1 VVARFHG
8 GHLDGQLFSEWPD
21 PPASSVWA
29 ERTDE
34 GVIVTEEPDSDD
46 PAAADPESPG
56 FDRYVL
62 AEVVADLAVYHF
74 AEEPS

>member
-1 VVARFHG
+1 MARFHG

-34 GVIVTEEPDSDD
+34 GAFLTEPPESGHPE
-46 PAAADPESPG
+46 AAHPGSPG

-74 AEEPS
+74 VEPS

>member
-1 VVARFHG
+1 V
-8 GHLDGQLFSEWPD
+8 
-21 PPASSVWA
+21 SSVWA

-34 GVIVTEEPDSDD
+34 GAFLTEEPESGH
-46 PAAADPESPG
+46 PEAAHPGSPG

-74 AEEPS
+74 VEPS